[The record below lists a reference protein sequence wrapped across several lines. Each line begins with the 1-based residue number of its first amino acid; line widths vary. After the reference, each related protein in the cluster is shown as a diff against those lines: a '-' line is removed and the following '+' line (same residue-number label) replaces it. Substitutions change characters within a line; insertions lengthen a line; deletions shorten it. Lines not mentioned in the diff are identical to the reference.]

1 MAPDGLAYVE
11 SWAETNLERC
21 FQPMECGDVRLLE
34 QWAGH
39 WWDLVDF
46 EFVPVRRSKG
56 AKEIITPEL
65 SIYDFL
71 RD

>member
-1 MAPDGLAYVE
+1 
-11 SWAETNLERC
+11 
-21 FQPMECGDVRLLE
+21 VRLLE